1 MKRRDFIALVGG
13 AAATWQLVPRALA
26 EARPRI
32 SILHSGFPNRTPI
45 HLLFEALR
53 ALGYEDGRTATID
66 LYGAEG
72 DSGRL
77 TALVGQLATQRPNV
91 IIGITSP
98 AVRALKQV
106 GVTTPVVF
114 AFVSD
119 PIGQGI
125 VESLAHPG
133 ANFTGV
139 TYSDAVLGGKRLEF
153 LIDALPGTKRVAVL
167 WSRLFAENVP
177 LFESIA
183 QSASTRRIEIISREL
198 RGAED
203 LAPAFEDAA
212 RAGAQSLIFLTDNTL
227 FGRRK
232 EIAELALAHRLPSIH
247 SFPPEARDGGLMSF
261 GPDNND
267 VYRRTAALADRILR
281 GSEPA
286 SLPVEEPTKFELIL
300 NLKTAKALGLMVPPS
315 LLARADEVIE

>member
-1 MKRRDFIALVGG
+1 MRRREFIAVLGG
-13 AAATWQLVPRALA
+13 VAATWLVPCALA
-26 EARPRI
+26 EERPRI

-53 ALGYEDGRTATID
+53 ALGYEHGRTATID
-66 LYGAEG
+66 LFGAEG

-77 TALVGQLATQRPNV
+77 IALVDKLTAQKPNV
-91 IIGITSP
+91 IIAITSP
-98 AVRALKQV
+98 AARALKQA

-119 PIGQGI
+119 PVGLGI
-125 VESLAHPG
+125 VENLARPG

-139 TYSDAVLGGKRLEF
+139 SYSDAVLGGKRLEF

-167 WSRLFAENVP
+167 WGNFPENIPLVENV
-177 LFESIA
+177 A
-183 QSASTRRIEIISREL
+183 RSASTRGIEIISREL

-212 RAGAQSLIFLTDNTL
+212 RAGAQSVIFLTDNTM

-247 SFPPEARDGGLMSF
+247 SFPAEAQDGGLMSF
-261 GPDNND
+261 GPDLGEN
-267 VYRRTAALADRILR
+267 YQRAAALADRILR
-281 GSEPA
+281 GAQPA
-286 SLPVEEPTKFELIL
+286 NLPVEEPTRFTLVL
-300 NLKTAKALGLMVPPS
+300 NLKTAKALGLTIPS
-315 LLARADEVIE
+315 SMRERADEVIE